1 MALFSLQHP
10 ESCMDFYPFLFLG
23 ERERE
28 RGIRGLKE
36 KERGGGG
43 GERVI

>member
-1 MALFSLQHP
+1 
-10 ESCMDFYPFLFLG
+10 MDFYPFLFLG

-28 RGIRGLKE
+28 RSIKGLRGG
-36 KERGGGG
+36 GGGG